1 MSREMYG
8 ISALDPRVAATD
20 KFIQD
25 KQIPPDKVEDFLLSM
40 GADPKLASLVFKY
53 RRVQEA
59 AKQQQAQPPTAS
71 VDQEVSSQYAQLKQ
85 RERMGQGVAGMP
97 APNLARAPMQ
107 GGITGQPMPQMA
119 GGGIVAFAKGG
130 RSPRTYTVDPEGNVD
145 IGSAGDLIPY
155 EEPAKPPRSAAARA
169 AVSRGIGA
177 LARFPLKHP
186 LLTAGLLG
194 GAYLLSPDDEEPKVE
209 GATVEEAP
217 SGTEF
222 TPEEIAVLARDQAAQ
237 KEERPAAAPSGS
249 GVRMPRAPKF
259 EEPTEALKTLED
271 IVARRKA
278 RLPENEKAAIEAE
291 MEGESEYLGKLQ
303 SREERIAQQEK
314 EGTTS
319 SEKKFWLAFAQAGF
333 AASAKG
339 ARNLWETLSIGGVEG
354 MKAYEAMKDKEQQLR
369 ERLQEKRFQ
378 LEDLRAQIKRGAT
391 SAGRARF
398 DALSKEVDAAESAL
412 VTTQV
417 AVNTAKNTRA
427 GQIYEVESANAR
439 AAAGQAGAD
448 RRASMALAARTNAG
462 KLDDQI
468 ARAVA
473 KANDFRLPAQE
484 RATYQKLVDS
494 LVLQRAKIEATESGV
509 LSTQARLAAD
519 AAMMGGMSD
528 GFGEPEAIE

>member
-155 EEPAKPPRSAAARA
+155 EKPAKPPRSAAARA

-177 LARFPLKHP
+177 LARFPLNHP

-194 GAYLLSPDDEEPKVE
+194 GAYLLSPDDEEPKAK

-222 TPEEIAVLARDQAAQ
+222 TPEEIAILARDQAAQ
-237 KEERPAAAPSGS
+237 KEDTQVATPTKINLPAAPTFK
-249 GVRMPRAPKF
+249 RPDLTPF
-259 EEPTEALKTLED
+259 TEAIAEAKKRVPKDREAALAEEMAREEQLGETKVIEARGKELK
-271 IVARRKA
+271 AQR
-278 RLPENEKAAIEAE
+278 EKAV
-291 MEGESEYLGKLQ
+291 
-303 SREERIAQQEK
+303 
-314 EGTTS
+314 TS
-319 SEKKFWLAFAQAGF
+319 PEKKFWLAFAQAGF

-354 MKAYEAMKDKEQQLR
+354 MKAYEAMKDKEAATLEKIADKELQLTSMS
-369 ERLQEKRFQ
+369 
-378 LEDLRAQIKRGAT
+378 AAIKRGAMER
-391 SAGRARF
+391 GDKRF
-398 DALSKEVDAAESAL
+398 DDARREYQTLQLQHAAQMASIATAENAFGANIYG
-412 VTTQV
+412 TQV
-417 AVNTAKNTRA
+417 
-427 GQIYEVESANAR
+427 QSANTQAQI
-439 AAAGQAGAD
+439 AAAD
-448 RRASMALAARTNAG
+448 RRAAGTNAG
-462 KLDDQI
+462 DLDKQI

-484 RATYQKLVDS
+484 RATYQKLVDR
-494 LVLQRAKIEATESGV
+494 LVRQRAEIEATESGV
-509 LSTQARLAAD
+509 ISKKLGLDAE

-528 GFGEPEAIE
+528 GFGNDVQRLN

>member
-1 MSREMYG
+1 
-8 ISALDPRVAATD
+8 
-20 KFIQD
+20 
-25 KQIPPDKVEDFLLSM
+25 
-40 GADPKLASLVFKY
+40 
-53 RRVQEA
+53 
-59 AKQQQAQPPTAS
+59 
-71 VDQEVSSQYAQLKQ
+71 
-85 RERMGQGVAGMP
+85 
-97 APNLARAPMQ
+97 
-107 GGITGQPMPQMA
+107 
-119 GGGIVAFAKGG
+119 
-130 RSPRTYTVDPEGNVD
+130 
-145 IGSAGDLIPY
+145 
-155 EEPAKPPRSAAARA
+155 
-169 AVSRGIGA
+169 
-177 LARFPLKHP
+177 
-186 LLTAGLLG
+186 LLG
-194 GAYLLSPDDEEPKVE
+194 GAYLLSPDGEEPKVE

-222 TPEEIAVLARDQAAQ
+222 TPEEIAILARDQAAQ

-412 VTTQV
+412 
-417 AVNTAKNTRA
+417 AAAEIANTAAKNTYSGR
-427 GQIYEVESANAR
+427 IFEVNSANTR

-519 AAMMGGMSD
+519 RAMIPNMND

>member
-119 GGGIVAFAKGG
+119 GGGIVAFDNGGDVPHWSTVEDDAKT
-130 RSPRTYTVDPEGNVD
+130 SNETPRKKGLLRRIAGN
-145 IGSAGDLIPY
+145 
-155 EEPAKPPRSAAARA
+155 
-169 AVSRGIGA
+169 
-177 LARFPLKHP
+177 P
-186 LLTAGLLG
+186 LLRRAGYAGLGLTALSALLG
-194 GAYLLSPDDEEPKVE
+194 DEEPKVE

-222 TPEEIAVLARDQAAQ
+222 TPEEIAILARDQAAQ
-237 KEERPAAAPSGS
+237 KEDTQVATPTKINLPAAPTFK
-249 GVRMPRAPKF
+249 RPDLTPF
-259 EEPTEALKTLED
+259 TEAIAEAKKRVPKDREAALSEEMAREEQLGETKVIEARGKELK
-271 IVARRKA
+271 AQR
-278 RLPENEKAAIEAE
+278 EKAV
-291 MEGESEYLGKLQ
+291 
-303 SREERIAQQEK
+303 
-314 EGTTS
+314 TS
-319 SEKKFWLAFAQAGF
+319 PEKKFWLAFAKAGF

-354 MKAYEAMKDKEQQLR
+354 MKAYEAMKDKEAATLEKIADKELQLTSMS
-369 ERLQEKRFQ
+369 
-378 LEDLRAQIKRGAT
+378 AAIKRGAMER
-391 SAGRARF
+391 GDKRF
-398 DALSKEVDAAESAL
+398 DDARREYQTLQLQHAAQMASIATAENAFGANIYG
-412 VTTQV
+412 TQV
-417 AVNTAKNTRA
+417 
-427 GQIYEVESANAR
+427 QSANTQAQI
-439 AAAGQAGAD
+439 AAVD
-448 RRASMALAARTNAG
+448 RRASRVAGANAG

-494 LVLQRAKIEATESGV
+494 LVRQRAEIEATESGV
-509 LSTQARLAAD
+509 ISKKLGLVAD
-519 AAMMGGMSD
+519 AAMMGGMND
-528 GFGEPEAIE
+528 EFGNDVQRLN

>member
-155 EEPAKPPRSAAARA
+155 ETEAPPPKSSSKAGVLRRIA
-169 AVSRGIGA
+169 GN
-177 LARFPLKHP
+177 P
-186 LLTAGLLG
+186 LLRRAGYAGLGLTALSALLG
-194 GAYLLSPDDEEPKVE
+194 DEEPKVE

-222 TPEEIAVLARDQAAQ
+222 TPEEIAILARDQAAQ
-237 KEERPAAAPSGS
+237 KEDTQVATPTKINLPAAPTFK
-249 GVRMPRAPKF
+249 RPDLTPF
-259 EEPTEALKTLED
+259 TEAIAEAKKRVPKDREAALAEEMAREEQLGETKVIEARGKELK
-271 IVARRKA
+271 AQR
-278 RLPENEKAAIEAE
+278 EKAV
-291 MEGESEYLGKLQ
+291 
-303 SREERIAQQEK
+303 
-314 EGTTS
+314 TS
-319 SEKKFWLAFAQAGF
+319 PEKKFWLAFAQAGF

-354 MKAYEAMKDKEQQLR
+354 MKAYEAMKDKEAATLEKIADKELQLTSMS
-369 ERLQEKRFQ
+369 
-378 LEDLRAQIKRGAT
+378 AAIKRGAMER
-391 SAGRARF
+391 GDKRF
-398 DALSKEVDAAESAL
+398 DDARREYQTLQLQHAAQMASIATAENAFGANIYG
-412 VTTQV
+412 TQV
-417 AVNTAKNTRA
+417 QSAITQA
-427 GQIYEVESANAR
+427 QI
-439 AAAGQAGAD
+439 AAGD
-448 RRASMALAARTNAG
+448 RRASMALAARANAG

-473 KANDFRLPAQE
+473 NANNFRLTPQE
-484 RATYQKLVDS
+484 RAANQKLVNK
-494 LVLQRAKIEATESGV
+494 LVQQRAEIEATESGV
-509 LSTQARLAAD
+509 ISTRERLAAD
-519 AAMMGGMSD
+519 RAMIPDMND
-528 GFGEPEAIE
+528 GFDSLERQ

>member
-155 EEPAKPPRSAAARA
+155 ETEAPPPKSSSKAGVLRRIVGNPIVRRA
-169 AVSRGIGA
+169 GGLGILATALGA
-177 LARFPLKHP
+177 F
-186 LLTAGLLG
+186 LG
-194 GAYLLSPDDEEPKVE
+194 DDEPKAE

-222 TPEEIAVLARDQAAQ
+222 TPEEIAILARDQAAQ
-237 KEERPAAAPSGS
+237 KEDTQVATPTKINLPAAPTFK
-249 GVRMPRAPKF
+249 RPDLTPF
-259 EEPTEALKTLED
+259 TEAIAEAKKRVPKDREAALAEEMAREEQLGETKVIEARGKELK
-271 IVARRKA
+271 AQR
-278 RLPENEKAAIEAE
+278 EKAV
-291 MEGESEYLGKLQ
+291 
-303 SREERIAQQEK
+303 
-314 EGTTS
+314 TS
-319 SEKKFWLAFAQAGF
+319 PEKKFWLAFAQAGF

-439 AAAGQAGAD
+439 NQANINSREAMQRDLTAAKA
-448 RRASMALAARTNAG
+448 NAG
-462 KLDDQI
+462 NLDYQI

-484 RATYQKLVDS
+484 RATYQKLVDR
-494 LVLQRAKIEATESGV
+494 LVRQRAEIEATESGV
-509 LSTQARLAAD
+509 ISKKLGLDAD

-528 GFGEPEAIE
+528 GFDSLERQ